1 MGALYDLSGFSRLMS
16 FERIWAFERAHA
28 EDQLEDCSEPGGAP
42 VPKTTCGVS
51 E

>member
-1 MGALYDLSGFSRLMS
+1 MGELYDFSEFSRLMS

-28 EDQLEDCSEPGGAP
+28 EDELEDCEEPGGAP
-42 VPKTTCGVS
+42 VPTTTL